1 MQGCWALSQ
10 DATGRG
16 PHSNAAA
23 MQRQSRDPKSSNPLS
38 HYTVRNNS
46 LKLYFHSLLR
56 IVL

>member
-23 MQRQSRDPKSSNPLS
+23 MQRQSRDPKSTKSTS
-38 HYTVRNNS
+38 HYAQKNIGHLCCERE
-46 LKLYFHSLLR
+46 LDIER
-56 IVL
+56 

>member
-38 HYTVRNNS
+38 HYTERNNS
-46 LKLYFHSLLR
+46 PKLYFHS
-56 IVL
+56 

>member
-38 HYTVRNNS
+38 HYTG
-46 LKLYFHSLLR
+46 R
-56 IVL
+56 IVGDGSAKPPK